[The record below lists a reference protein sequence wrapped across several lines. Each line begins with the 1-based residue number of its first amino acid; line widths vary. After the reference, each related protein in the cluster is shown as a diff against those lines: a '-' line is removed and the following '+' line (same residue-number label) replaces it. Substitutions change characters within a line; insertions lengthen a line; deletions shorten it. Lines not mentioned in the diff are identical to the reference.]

1 MNSLSAPKETK
12 AEKEIRTGL
21 KNPFEVKYEE
31 YLRAQLQER
40 GHEKLL
46 KYHDPEHGSDDDFE
60 EPDMNLIDEHV
71 KNKPRES
78 DEEEEYEQEKRT
90 DVPLSNKRRKL
101 DTTPRDDG
109 DSQVYQMRVALIKPS
124 GAETKCIKG
133 KLLIIPLSFNNH
145 FYFC

>member
-46 KYHDPEHGSDDDFE
+46 QYHDPDHGSDDDFE
-60 EPDMNLIDEHV
+60 EPDMRLIDEHV
-71 KNKPRES
+71 KNKPRLS
-78 DEEEEYEQEKRT
+78 DEEEEEGDERVT
-90 DVPLSNKRRKL
+90 TAPLSNKRRKL
-101 DTTPRDDG
+101 DTKPTDDG
-109 DSQVYQMRVALIKPS
+109 DPHVYQMRVALIKS
-124 GAETKCIKG
+124 ANTETKCIKG
-133 KLLIIPLSFNNH
+133 RSY
-145 FYFC
+145 YF